1 MFLKKEEKSVGLEL
15 ANMIMSTKIIGISLL
30 VLMLITY
37 ISFFS
42 GLSFLH
48 SDFLELLRYLNLP
61 ESVWHFLDT
70 YFYNGAL

>member
-1 MFLKKEEKSVGLEL
+1 MRITVKTVG
-15 ANMIMSTKIIGISLL
+15 IGLL

-48 SDFLELLRYLNLP
+48 QDFLTFLRFCDLP
-61 ESVWHFLDT
+61 DGVWHFLDI
-70 YFYNGAL
+70 YVYNGAL

>member
-1 MFLKKEEKSVGLEL
+1 MRITVKTVG
-15 ANMIMSTKIIGISLL
+15 IGLL

-48 SDFLELLRYLNLP
+48 QDFLALLRYLNAP
-61 ESVWHFLDT
+61 EFIWHFLDT
-70 YFYNGAL
+70 YVYNGAL

>member
-1 MFLKKEEKSVGLEL
+1 MKITVKKLG
-15 ANMIMSTKIIGISLL
+15 IGLL

-48 SDFLELLRYLNLP
+48 QDFLALLRYLNAP
-61 ESVWHFLDT
+61 EFIWHFLDT
-70 YFYNGAL
+70 YVYNGAL

>member
-1 MFLKKEEKSVGLEL
+1 MRITVKTVG
-15 ANMIMSTKIIGISLL
+15 IGLL

-48 SDFLELLRYLNLP
+48 QDFLAFLRYLNAPDIL
-61 ESVWHFLDT
+61 WHFLDT
-70 YFYNGAL
+70 YVYNGAL

>member
-1 MFLKKEEKSVGLEL
+1 MRITVKTVG
-15 ANMIMSTKIIGISLL
+15 IGLL

-48 SDFLELLRYLNLP
+48 QDFLAFLRFCDLP
-61 ESVWHFLDT
+61 EAVWRFLDI
-70 YFYNGAL
+70 YIYNGAL

>member
-1 MFLKKEEKSVGLEL
+1 MYMSV
-15 ANMIMSTKIIGISLL
+15 KIIGIGLL
-30 VLMLITY
+30 ILMVLTY

-48 SDFLELLRYLNLP
+48 SDFIVLLRYLNLP

-70 YFYNGAL
+70 YVYNGAL